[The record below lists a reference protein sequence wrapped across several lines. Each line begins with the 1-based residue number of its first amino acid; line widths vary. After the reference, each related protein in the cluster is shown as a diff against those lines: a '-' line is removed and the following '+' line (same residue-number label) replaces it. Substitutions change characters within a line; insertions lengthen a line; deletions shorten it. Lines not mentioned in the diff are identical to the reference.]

1 MLVETTPAEHG
12 FKIIGFPITN
22 FDTVFR
28 SEPLDN
34 ETKRV
39 PAKAV
44 KMSPTAEKA
53 VPKPS
58 QVKTPPP
65 ALTPTS
71 PNGEGD
77 VESESDKKPIWT
89 DVVRKEGHENV
100 TNKTSQSKEQTNK
113 FICLNKEQCRI
124 DNPVDKPSQYNN
136 PAQES
141 YRTKLEHAKAAGKNG
156 FCNRHYLQ
164 QYCSYEE
171 KCYAD
176 HETKLTREE
185 LAIMRFK
192 ARQRPCNYYQDCED
206 PTCPFAHHCPLSKE
220 QCTKQLG
227 GSDKCAHTLHF
238 TDEQKRHW

>member
-1 MLVETTPAEHG
+1 MLT
-12 FKIIGFPITN
+12 IIALINARGFPITK
-22 FDTVFR
+22 FDTVLR

-58 QVKTPPP
+58 QVKTPP

-71 PNGEGD
+71 PNDEGD

-89 DVVRKEGHENV
+89 DIVRKASHENFI
-100 TNKTSQSKEQTNK
+100 NKTSQSKEQTNK
-113 FICLNKEQCRI
+113 FIYLNKEQCRI
-124 DNPVDKPSQYNN
+124 DNPAEKPSQYNN

-176 HETKLTREE
+176 HETKLVKSLPLCASRLDKDHATTIKTARTQPAHLPTIVL
-185 LAIMRFK
+185 LARNNALNSWVAATSAPIH
-192 ARQRPCNYYQDCED
+192 YTL
-206 PTCPFAHHCPLSKE
+206 PTSRKGIG
-220 QCTKQLG
+220 K
-227 GSDKCAHTLHF
+227 
-238 TDEQKRHW
+238 